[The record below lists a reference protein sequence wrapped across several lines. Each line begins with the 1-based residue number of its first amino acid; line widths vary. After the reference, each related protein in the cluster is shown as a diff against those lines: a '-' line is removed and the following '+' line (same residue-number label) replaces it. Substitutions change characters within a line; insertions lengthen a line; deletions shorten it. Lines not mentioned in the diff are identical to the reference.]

1 MRLHSEPL
9 GRRDLGAPPQ
19 PAIGEA
25 DAAPPPGSCSM
36 SEHFP
41 PMHPNTEEPHKES
54 LAHW

>member
-19 PAIGEA
+19 PATGEA
-25 DAAPPPGSCSM
+25 DAAPPPR
-36 SEHFP
+36 ELFHERALP

-54 LAHW
+54 LARW

>member
-19 PAIGEA
+19 PATGEA
-25 DAAPPPGSCSM
+25 DAAPPR
-36 SEHFP
+36 ELFRERALP

-54 LAHW
+54 LARW